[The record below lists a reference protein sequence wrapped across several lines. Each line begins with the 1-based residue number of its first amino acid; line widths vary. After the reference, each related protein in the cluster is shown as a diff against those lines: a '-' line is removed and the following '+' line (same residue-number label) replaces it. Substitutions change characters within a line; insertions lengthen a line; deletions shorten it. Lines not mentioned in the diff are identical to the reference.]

1 MVRILVF
8 IGSVLTLNS
17 CYKPQ
22 FNEYHIMTR
31 IKDDKILNLPDSI
44 YRNLDTLA
52 LYKQVKYKSI
62 GDFFTPKEDEFIR
75 FYGKGKLISYCSRI
89 PLSKEYFRP
98 ARGIQGSYFVK
109 KDKLQCS
116 FYNYPYGAS
125 GVISFKKDTLIN
137 EVNQVT
143 YFYVKLK
150 NLEPEWLNWQPD
162 W

>member
-1 MVRILVF
+1 MVRFIILVLCSILF
-8 IGSVLTLNS
+8 SS
-17 CYKPQ
+17 CHKVQ
-22 FNEYHIMTR
+22 FNEYHILTR
-31 IKDDKILNLPDSI
+31 IKDDKITKIPDSI

-52 LYKQVKYKSI
+52 LYKKVKYKI
-62 GDFFTPKEDEFIR
+62 TGDFFTPKEDDYIR

-98 ARGIQGSYFVK
+98 ARGVQGNYFVK
-109 KDKLQCS
+109 KNKLQCS

-125 GVISFKKDTLIN
+125 GIIFFKKDTLIN
-137 EVNQVT
+137 EVNRVT

-150 NLEPEWLNWQPD
+150 NVDPEWLNWKPD